1 MTKYLTTYRRY
12 ILAELEREDADLARL
27 IEYHEKHLA
36 FFMHERLVHLLV
48 MILFALLTMA
58 CFLLI
63 AVTEKMILVPLAVA
77 LMCLLIP
84 YIKHYY
90 FLENTVQAL
99 YKDYDR
105 MRMKLDQTG
114 TKELYE

>member
-12 ILAELEREDADLARL
+12 ILEQLESGSADLERL
-27 IEYHEKHLA
+27 IGYHEKHLE

-63 AVTEKMILVPLAVA
+63 AVTEKIILVPLAVA

-105 MRMKLDQTG
+105 MRMMLDGEG